1 MAAAGLIRLYCCRA
15 VCSIVG
21 DNHVQTQDASLARR
35 TEDAA
40 TGRLNV
46 VTDCGRYTADRLV
59 LTAGAWIG
67 QLAEPLRVRPL

>member
-1 MAAAGLIRLYCCRA
+1 MVVCR
-15 VCSIVG
+15 I
-21 DNHVQTQDASLARR
+21 
-35 TEDAA
+35 EDAA

-67 QLAEPLRVRPL
+67 QLAEPLRVRQR